1 MTDLIIPVY
10 KPDEKLWKL
19 LDKINEQTSPIEHIY
34 VMQTLTDD
42 ELVDRGLSEKLMDR
56 GITVTTLHR
65 ETFDHGGT
73 RNKGASLSDA
83 DHILFMTQ
91 DAVPEDEYLVE
102 RLLDKFE
109 EEDVAASFARQLATD
124 DVGPIETYTRSFNYP
139 GESSIRSQEDVEK
152 LGIKAFFCSDVCA
165 MYDHE
170 VFDHIG
176 GFVRRTIFNEDSIM
190 AARLLE
196 AGYRVAYAADARVF
210 HAHRYTFRQNFSR
223 NFDLAVSQAQYSEI
237 FDKVSSES
245 EGVKLVMQT
254 AKHLK
259 DTDRWFYIP
268 ELVIGSGCKY
278 AGYLAGKHYKSM
290 PRELVRA
297 LSMNKSYWDKKR

>member
-42 ELVDRGLSEKLMDR
+42 ELVDRGLSENLMDR

-109 EEDVAASFARQLATD
+109 EEGVAASFARQLATD

-139 GESSIRSQEDVEK
+139 EESSIRSQEDVEK

-165 MYDHE
+165 MYNHE
-170 VFDHIG
+170 VFDKIG

-254 AKHLK
+254 ARHLK

-297 LSMNKSYWDKKR
+297 LSMNKSYWDKRR